1 MNKIL
6 VTVYALYL
14 EKQYDIMIPINLS
27 VKDALELIQQALA
40 ELSDN
45 SYKNNPQA
53 ALYNENGAIINM
65 NNIVKFSGLYNGCKV
80 ILI

>member
-6 VTVYALYL
+6 VTVYVLYL
-14 EKQYDIMIPINLS
+14 ENQYDIMIPINLS
-27 VKDALELIQQALA
+27 VKDAIALIQQALL

-45 SYKNNPQA
+45 SFKNDSNA
-53 ALYNENGAIINM
+53 MLYNENGAIINV

-80 ILI
+80 IFF

>member
-6 VTVYALYL
+6 VTVYVLYL
-14 EKQYDIMIPINLS
+14 ENQYDIMIPINLS
-27 VKDALELIQQALA
+27 VKDAIALIQQALL

-45 SYKNNPQA
+45 SYKNDSNA
-53 ALYNENGAIINM
+53 MLYNENGAIINV

-80 ILI
+80 ILM